1 MQQYLEAG
9 KVVTTHGVRGEM
21 KLELWCDGV
30 DFLKKTGRLYASA
43 KGGKCYNIISIRP
56 QGQMALLQL
65 EGVNDMDAAR
75 ALRGQV
81 FYFDRSDATLPEGR
95 WYVADLI
102 GCEVRDADTGKV
114 YGVVTSVDH
123 PGAQDI
129 YTVKS
134 PSGKEY
140 MFPGVDA
147 FLKERNPPEGYLLVT
162 PIPGLLDDDFDS
174 EREEERAMGM
184 RVDIVTL
191 FPEMCQQVLD
201 ASIIGR
207 AARRGYIETHCHQI
221 RDYTLNKQKQTDDYP
236 YGGGCGMVLYAQ
248 PIADCL
254 RAVQKEVAEQ
264 GRPAPHIVFLTAG
277 GQRYTEEHAR
287 RLAQYDNLTLVCGHY
302 EGIDERVIEALADE
316 EISIG
321 DYILT
326 GGELASLVVADSV
339 LRLKPGVLAEQKGYE
354 EESYWDGLLEYPQY
368 TRPEVWEGRA
378 VPDVLLGGDH
388 QKIDA
393 WRGEKSRERTRLRR
407 PELYEQ
413 WCESHPITELPKWK
427 RGENVRLVKTE
438 EQFAAAAKL
447 FAEGR
452 RAVCAGNWTEEY
464 CASLTE
470 EEFLAQLKAEKKG
483 GWACYLHTTKDVPD
497 GMVSVDHKTGRIEH
511 LFVSGNAR
519 GKGIGQK
526 MLDFARKKLEEY
538 EHPRLSVL
546 ETNARA
552 IALYRRMGWK
562 FTGEKDMEF
571 DPAEY
576 PSVVKKCAL
585 LWMQYE
591 G

>member
-1 MQQYLEAG
+1 M
-9 KVVTTHGVRGEM
+9 
-21 KLELWCDGV
+21 
-30 DFLKKTGRLYASA
+30 
-43 KGGKCYNIISIRP
+43 
-56 QGQMALLQL
+56 
-65 EGVNDMDAAR
+65 
-75 ALRGQV
+75 
-81 FYFDRSDATLPEGR
+81 
-95 WYVADLI
+95 
-102 GCEVRDADTGKV
+102 
-114 YGVVTSVDH
+114 
-123 PGAQDI
+123 
-129 YTVKS
+129 
-134 PSGKEY
+134 
-140 MFPGVDA
+140 
-147 FLKERNPPEGYLLVT
+147 
-162 PIPGLLDDDFDS
+162 
-174 EREEERAMGM
+174 
-184 RVDIVTL
+184 TL
-191 FPEMCQQVLD
+191 FPDTMNAVLHE
-201 ASIIGR
+201 SILGR
-207 AARRGYIETHCHQI
+207 AAKKGIIEVNCVQI
-221 RDYTLNKQKQTDDYP
+221 RDYTENKQCQVDDYP
-236 YGGGCGMVLYAQ
+236 YGGGWGCVMMAQ
-248 PIADCL
+248 PLKSCL
-254 RAVQKEVAEQ
+254 DDIMSTAKDRKSRVIYMSPQ
-264 GRPAPHIVFLTAG
+264 GKPYDQQT
-277 GQRYTEEHAR
+277 AR
-287 RLAQYDNLTLVCGHY
+287 RLRDEYDHLVLVCGHY
-302 EGIDERVIEALADE
+302 EGIDERFIEECVDE

-321 DYILT
+321 DFVLT
-326 GGELASLVVADSV
+326 GGEIAAMAVADSV
-339 LRLKPGVLAEQKGYE
+339 CRLVPGVLSNE
-354 EESYWDGLLEYPQY
+354 ECFTGESHWDGVLEYPQY

-511 LFVSGNAR
+511 LFVSGNAQ

-546 ETNARA
+546 DTNARA

>member
-1 MQQYLEAG
+1 M
-9 KVVTTHGVRGEM
+9 
-21 KLELWCDGV
+21 
-30 DFLKKTGRLYASA
+30 
-43 KGGKCYNIISIRP
+43 
-56 QGQMALLQL
+56 
-65 EGVNDMDAAR
+65 
-75 ALRGQV
+75 
-81 FYFDRSDATLPEGR
+81 
-95 WYVADLI
+95 
-102 GCEVRDADTGKV
+102 
-114 YGVVTSVDH
+114 
-123 PGAQDI
+123 
-129 YTVKS
+129 
-134 PSGKEY
+134 
-140 MFPGVDA
+140 
-147 FLKERNPPEGYLLVT
+147 
-162 PIPGLLDDDFDS
+162 
-174 EREEERAMGM
+174 
-184 RVDIVTL
+184 TL
-191 FPEMCQQVLD
+191 FPGSMSSVLGE
-201 ASIIGR
+201 SIIGR
-207 AARRGYIETHCHQI
+207 AAKKGAVEINCVQI
-221 RDYTLNKQKQTDDYP
+221 RDYTENKQMQVDDYP
-236 YGGGCGMVLYAQ
+236 YGGGWGLIMMAQ
-248 PIADCL
+248 PLKSCL
-254 RAVQKEVAEQ
+254 DDIMSKAGKRRSRVIYMSPQ
-264 GRPAPHIVFLTAG
+264 GKPFNQQEAKRL
-277 GQRYTEEHAR
+277 R
-287 RLAQYDNLTLVCGHY
+287 RDYDHLVLVCGHY
-302 EGIDERVIEALADE
+302 EGIDERFIEECVDEEISLGDFVLTGGEIAAMAVADCVCRMVPGVLADE
-316 EISIG
+316 EC
-321 DYILT
+321 YT
-326 GGELASLVVADSV
+326 G
-339 LRLKPGVLAEQKGYE
+339 
-354 EESYWDGLLEYPQY
+354 ESHWDGLLEYPQY

-413 WCESHPITELPKWK
+413 WCASHPITELPKWK

-464 CASLTE
+464 CAGLTE
-470 EEFLAQLKAEKKG
+470 EELLAQLKAEKKG

-497 GMVSVDHKTGRIEH
+497 GMVSVDHRTGRIEH

-546 ETNARA
+546 DTNARA

>member
-1 MQQYLEAG
+1 M
-9 KVVTTHGVRGEM
+9 
-21 KLELWCDGV
+21 
-30 DFLKKTGRLYASA
+30 
-43 KGGKCYNIISIRP
+43 
-56 QGQMALLQL
+56 
-65 EGVNDMDAAR
+65 
-75 ALRGQV
+75 
-81 FYFDRSDATLPEGR
+81 
-95 WYVADLI
+95 
-102 GCEVRDADTGKV
+102 
-114 YGVVTSVDH
+114 
-123 PGAQDI
+123 
-129 YTVKS
+129 
-134 PSGKEY
+134 
-140 MFPGVDA
+140 
-147 FLKERNPPEGYLLVT
+147 
-162 PIPGLLDDDFDS
+162 
-174 EREEERAMGM
+174 
-184 RVDIVTL
+184 
-191 FPEMCQQVLD
+191 
-201 ASIIGR
+201 
-207 AARRGYIETHCHQI
+207 
-221 RDYTLNKQKQTDDYP
+221 
-236 YGGGCGMVLYAQ
+236 
-248 PIADCL
+248 
-254 RAVQKEVAEQ
+254 
-264 GRPAPHIVFLTAG
+264 
-277 GQRYTEEHAR
+277 
-287 RLAQYDNLTLVCGHY
+287 
-302 EGIDERVIEALADE
+302 
-316 EISIG
+316 
-321 DYILT
+321 
-326 GGELASLVVADSV
+326 VADSV

-413 WCESHPITELPKWK
+413 WCASHPITELPKWK

-546 ETNARA
+546 DTNARA

-571 DPAEY
+571 DPVEY